1 VPDSADLHVAAIV
14 LAAGEAR
21 RFGGPKLAM
30 PFGGSTILGSAV
42 SALVGAAVDPIVIV
56 CGPNAPELERL
67 LADCTVTFVQNPDP
81 SRGMLSSVQVG
92 LAAMPE
98 ETDRFLV
105 ALGDQPRVRA
115 EHVGRLLD
123 EHQASGRG
131 IAIPTHGGKRGHP
144 VVFDRRYRDEILQL
158 DASRTLRDLV
168 HANSAD
174 IVEVEFS
181 SDAVIRDIDTE
192 RDYQDELRRA
202 LAEQ

>member
-1 VPDSADLHVAAIV
+1 
-14 LAAGEAR
+14 
-21 RFGGPKLAM
+21 M
-30 PFGGSTILGSAV
+30 PFGGSTILGSVV
-42 SALVGAAVDPIVIV
+42 SALAGAAVDPIVVV
-56 CGPNAPELERL
+56 CGPNAPELEQV

-81 SRGMLSSVQVG
+81 SQGMLSSVQVG

-98 ETDRFLV
+98 EADRFLV

-115 EHVGRLLD
+115 ENIGRLLD

-158 DASRTLRDLV
+158 DAGRTLRDLV

-174 IVEVEFS
+174 VVEVEFS